1 MTIAE
6 NILSMRNRL
15 PQNVRLIAVS
25 KTKPISALMEAYQAG
40 QRLFGE
46 NKAMEMASKSPE
58 MPADTEWHFIG
69 HLQTNK
75 VRVIAPFVACIHSVD
90 SPRLLCEIDKE
101 AGKLR
106 RIIPCLL
113 QFHIAEEETKFGLSQ
128 EEASTLLESATF
140 AALQNV
146 KIVGVMGMATFTP
159 EQEQVRKEFRSLR
172 DVFIRLKERFF
183 LDQPEFKEISMGMSD
198 DFQVA
203 VEEGSTM
210 VRIGSALFGERSA
223 ILNLES

>member
-25 KTKPISALMEAYQAG
+25 KTKPVSALMEAYQAG

-46 NKAMEMASKSPE
+46 NKAVEMASKSPQ
-58 MPADTEWHFIG
+58 MPADTELHFIG

-75 VRVIAPFVACIHSVD
+75 VRVIAPFVSCIHSVD
-90 SPRLLCEIDKE
+90 SLRLLSEIDKE
-101 AGKLR
+101 ARKNQ

-113 QFHIAEEETKFGLSQ
+113 QFYIAREESKFGLSM
-128 EEASTLLESATF
+128 EEASDLLESAAF
-140 AALQNV
+140 AELRNV
-146 KIVGVMGMATFTP
+146 TIAGVMGMATYTP
-159 EQEQVRKEFRSLR
+159 DQEQVRKEFRSLR
-172 DVFIRLKERFF
+172 DVFNRLKERYFQD
-183 LDQPEFKEISMGMSD
+183 LPDFKEISMGMSD
-198 DFQVA
+198 DYRIT

-210 VRIGSALFGERSA
+210 VRIGSAVFGARSQ
-223 ILNLES
+223 I